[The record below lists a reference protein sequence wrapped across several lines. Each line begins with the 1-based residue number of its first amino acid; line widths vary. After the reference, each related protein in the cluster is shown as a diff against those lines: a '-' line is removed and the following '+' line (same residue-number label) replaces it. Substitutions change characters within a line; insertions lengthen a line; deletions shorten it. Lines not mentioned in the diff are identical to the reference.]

1 VRAGIDLH
9 VSPPRVRASY
19 TTTHRKPREFPR
31 ANFVLHH
38 MSLQLTTC
46 PECGAP
52 AEVVDRFVLPS
63 THGPVEHVKT
73 RCVTGPWFVT
83 PARAKR

>member
-1 VRAGIDLH
+1 
-9 VSPPRVRASY
+9 
-19 TTTHRKPREFPR
+19 
-31 ANFVLHH
+31 
-38 MSLQLTTC
+38 MSLQLTNC

-52 AEVVDRFVLPS
+52 AEIVDRFVLPS

-83 PARAKR
+83 PAPARKR

>member
-1 VRAGIDLH
+1 MTDRAAG
-9 VSPPRVRASY
+9 
-19 TTTHRKPREFPR
+19 EFPR
-31 ANFVLHH
+31 ATFVLED

-52 AEVVDRFVLPS
+52 AEVLDRFVLPS

-83 PARAKR
+83 PAPARRHH

>member
-1 VRAGIDLH
+1 M
-9 VSPPRVRASY
+9 
-19 TTTHRKPREFPR
+19 
-31 ANFVLHH
+31 FVLWD
-38 MSLQLTTC
+38 MEFQLTTC

-83 PARAKR
+83 PARTKR